1 MMSHLSKL
9 FNDHLVRQISRPLI
23 KVLLFAFPQ
32 TVWKFGSV
40 LSVWSNDTGQRAR
53 DENHLQHERSQQ
65 QPAGKQSKR
74 AAICVS
80 SQMLLMLKMRL
91 TFSAR

>member
-1 MMSHLSKL
+1 M
-9 FNDHLVRQISRPLI
+9 
-23 KVLLFAFPQ
+23 
-32 TVWKFGSV
+32 
-40 LSVWSNDTGQRAR
+40 WSNDTGQRAR